1 MGILTRGEILSL
13 INIGEIKIEPFSP
26 GNVKDA
32 SIELTLSDTFGRLKE
47 RHHPVNS
54 LEAELPGKNMV
65 EWVKVVDSQYMLAPH
80 SSVIGKTKERI
91 TLSENI
97 AGWLT
102 GRGKVTLLG
111 LNIHISSGFIQPNT
125 NEEELFFVITN
136 LGTASV
142 SLYPD
147 SKICQLILFKLLE

>member
-13 INIGEIKIEPFSP
+13 IDIGEIKIEPFSQE
-26 GNVKDA
+26 NVKAA
-32 SIELTLSDTFGRLKE
+32 SIELTLSDTFGKLKE

-65 EWVKVVDSQYMLAPH
+65 EWVKVESEYMLAPH

-125 NEEELFFVITN
+125 KEEELFFVITN

-142 SLYPD
+142 SLHPD